1 MFLFFLLLDS
11 LRVTPV
17 LVKNL
22 LINGLFTQT
31 RHSRRTCQL
40 QRAAAFHVSA
50 AVEINTGAPMKSQ
63 WSFPAGWAPPADKDD
78 WQTFAGTLG

>member
-1 MFLFFLLLDS
+1 M
-11 LRVTPV
+11 
-17 LVKNL
+17 KNC
-22 LINGLFTQT
+22 
-31 RHSRRTCQL
+31 SL